1 MTGHLCLGHLS
12 YGIIYQGIYEN
23 LVLLIVLNQSL
34 RRFFLR
40 KHFIIDKVFIVIYS
54 LIKFK

>member
-1 MTGHLCLGHLS
+1 MTRHLCLRHLS

-23 LVLLIVLNQSL
+23 LVLLIFLNQSL
-34 RRFFLR
+34 RHFFLR

>member
-1 MTGHLCLGHLS
+1 MTGHLCLRHLS

-23 LVLLIVLNQSL
+23 VNSFKSKLKTFL
-34 RRFFLR
+34 LR
-40 KHFIIDKVFIVIYS
+40 KHFIIDKVFIVIHS